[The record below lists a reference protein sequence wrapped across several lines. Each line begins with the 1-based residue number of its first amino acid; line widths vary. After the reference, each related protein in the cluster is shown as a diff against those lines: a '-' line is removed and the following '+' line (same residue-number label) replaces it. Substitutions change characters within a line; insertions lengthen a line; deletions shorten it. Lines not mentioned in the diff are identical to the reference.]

1 MNETLHIILII
12 LAFTIMIGWSIFDWL
27 KIGRKLKS
35 KKLSQKKQGMNDLKN
50 YGNEN
55 IFMSLLDIIKKIF

>member
-27 KIGRKLKS
+27 KIRRKLKS

-55 IFMSLLDIIKKIF
+55 IFISLLDIIKKIF

>member
-12 LAFTIMIGWSIFDWL
+12 LAFTIMIDQSIFDWL